1 MNRHKIALLGL
12 LLVAVIWGTGFVASS
27 LALDFFTTHQIL
39 ALRFTISFVVLLVV
53 NHKQLK
59 RIQRNSILQGA
70 ILGFFLYLAFLF
82 QTLGLEKTTASKN
95 AFLTAT
101 NIIILPVL
109 ASVLSKDTISKKMM
123 ISIVLTFIGI
133 GFLSWDEQQFSL
145 NIGDI
150 LTLVSALFFALQI
163 LATDF
168 FVEKEEAWILLLV
181 QLGVASLLSI
191 IVVLLRADVNFH
203 FSVKGTIPIL
213 HLALISTLLAYYIQT
228 ISQKYTSAAEAAV
241 ILSTEALFGMI
252 GSIIILKE
260 QVSLIMKFGSFLM
273 LIGILLSQLPS
284 KE

>member
-1 MNRHKIALLGL
+1 MNRHKVALLGL
-12 LLVAVIWGTGFVASS
+12 LLVAIIWGTGFVASS
-27 LALDFFTTHQIL
+27 LALDFFTTYQIL

-59 RIQRNSILQGA
+59 RIQRYSILQGA
-70 ILGFFLYLAFLF
+70 VLGVFLYLAFLF
-82 QTLGLEKTTASKN
+82 QTLGLERTTASKN

-101 NIIILPVL
+101 NIIILPIL
-109 ASVLSKDTISKKMM
+109 ASVLRKDTISKKMM
-123 ISIVLTFIGI
+123 FSIVLTFIGI

-145 NIGDI
+145 NTGDM

-181 QLGVASLLSI
+181 QLGVASLLSL
-191 IVVLLRADVNFH
+191 IVVLFRSDINFH
-203 FSVKGTIPIL
+203 FSVKGIIPIL
-213 HLALISTLLAYYIQT
+213 HLALVSTLLAYYIQT
-228 ISQKYTSAAEAAV
+228 LSQKYTSPAEAAV

-284 KE
+284 KK